1 MAKSLTARLARDVGF
16 VADLLRTLGRV
27 KSISPDSKNLVCDD
41 IEEAVDKF
49 AGNTAFE
56 FEGRKVTYAQFDSLA
71 NRFAHWASSRGIKRG
86 DTVAL
91 FMPNRIEYMA
101 IWYGLSKVG
110 VASALINNQIT
121 GQALAH
127 CLNVSGASHLI
138 CDAETAPEFEAV
150 RTSLSRSLTEWVLG
164 GGVGQGDR
172 DFDRALKGVSSLRP
186 DGATVR
192 ASLSAKDVAIY
203 IFTSGTT
210 GLPKAARI
218 THSRSL
224 ACR

>member
-1 MAKSLTARLARDVGF
+1 MHPSIHARTTPDKPAYIMAGSGET
-16 VADLLRTLGRV
+16 
-27 KSISPDSKNLVCDD
+27 
-41 IEEAVDKF
+41 
-49 AGNTAFE
+49 
-56 FEGRKVTYAQFDSLA
+56 VTYAELDGLA
-71 NRFAHWASSRGIKRG
+71 NRYAHWAKGQGLRRGQ
-86 DTVAL
+86 TVAL
-91 FMPNRIEYMA
+91 LMPNRIDYLA

-138 CDAETAPEFEAV
+138 CDTETAPEFEAV
-150 RTSLSRSLTEWVLG
+150 RTSLSRSLTDWVLG

-192 ASLSAKDVAIY
+192 ASLSAKEHKTLETA
-203 IFTSGTT
+203 
-210 GLPKAARI
+210 
-218 THSRSL
+218 SREYQK
-224 ACR
+224 RKG